1 MNGTCKRREIV
12 NGSRK
17 SIITAGNKVAD
28 TRPRFKGRFVSVEQ
42 ADEYNKIQQ
51 DELRERLRKERIF
64 ITQKIDKKTG
74 MVLKTI
80 YPTYESF
87 INELEHKNTS
97 ENESQ
102 ISKTLMKDTKEI
114 ITFIPDFPM
123 SR

>member
-1 MNGTCKRREIV
+1 M
-12 NGSRK
+12 
-17 SIITAGNKVAD
+17 
-28 TRPRFKGRFVSVEQ
+28 
-42 ADEYNKIQQ
+42 
-51 DELRERLRKERIF
+51 RKERIF

-102 ISKTLMKDTKEI
+102 ISKTLMKDAKEI